1 MSELYSMKHC
11 LKYPYFTLDL
21 AATEPFTWS
30 GARTYSHRRIWL
42 RRALFTFGAINL
54 VYQNIG
60 MLIYLFMPHESSA
73 QSTIVQVTET
83 GGIMGLTMVGTSN
96 MVVMFW
102 YGDRI
107 AMLLEKFQQLFPTAG
122 LQRKAKFTK
131 RSLRGVEFPHR
142 IEHFVLKSNKLMKLA
157 TTLYMFAFAYYNSLP
172 IVEFLYEWTT
182 PGVVWKYRYQSNTW
196 YPWQN
201 ERNAKSFASFTLAY
215 VCQVQSSL
223 TGVAFIMAAEFM
235 LCFFTTQLQIHFDYL
250 ANALETVDAAGANAN
265 EDLKYLINY
274 HSQLLNYS
282 KETNA
287 IFNVSFMVNLCT
299 SAIAICLMGFSMV
312 MISLAHAFKYSI
324 GLTSFIVFT
333 FFICYTGKEL
343 TETSDKL
350 LNAAFYGNWY
360 DGNLAYRKMILFFIM
375 RCRIPTELRAYKF
388 TAVSMPTFTAILR
401 SSYSLF
407 TFFQAM
413 GQ

>member
-1 MSELYSMKHC
+1 MSETYTLNDC

-21 AATEPFTWS
+21 ASTEPFTWS
-30 GARTYSHRRIWL
+30 GAPTHSYRKLWL
-42 RRALFTFGAINL
+42 RRALFIFGALNL
-54 VYQNIG
+54 VYQNVG

-73 QSTIVQVTET
+73 ETTIAQITET

-96 MVVMFW
+96 MLVMFW
-102 YGDRI
+102 YADRI
-107 AMLLEKFQQLFPTAG
+107 AILLEKFQQLFPTERV
-122 LQRKAKFTK
+122 QRQVK
-131 RSLRGVEFPHR
+131 RTTRRLRGVEFPHR
-142 IEHFVLKSNKLMKLA
+142 IEYFAVKSNKLMKLA
-157 TTLYMFAFAYYNSLP
+157 TTLYMYAFAYYNSLP
-172 IVEFLYEWTT
+172 IVEYLYEWST
-182 PGVVWKYRYQSNTW
+182 PGIVWKYRYQSNTW

-201 ERNAKSFASFTLAY
+201 ERNSKSFLSFAVAY
-215 VCQVQSSL
+215 ICQVQSSL

-250 ANALETVDAAGANAN
+250 ANALETIDAAAPNAN

-274 HSQLLNYS
+274 HSQLLSYS

-299 SAIAICLMGFSMV
+299 SSIAICLMGFSMV

-324 GLTSFIVFT
+324 GLTAFIVFT

-350 LNAAFYGNWY
+350 LHAAFYGNWY

-388 TAVSMPTFTAILR
+388 TVSMPTFTAILR

-413 GQ
+413 GK